1 MKITVNDKNEVIGY
15 VNTGGLRNSLDV
27 DDNNVPIKFKEE
39 FEPRKFVFTNGEI
52 KYNNNFEKEDD
63 SNTPSQQNTSDLSD
77 EELRR
82 MVASMQMQMT
92 QLNMLTMQLTQQ
104 NAKLT
109 QQLTELKTNKT
120 NTEGGRLNDE
130 DDLSNF

>member
-52 KYNNNFEKEDD
+52 KYNSNFEKEDVPNA
-63 SNTPSQQNTSDLSD
+63 SSQQSASDLSN

-82 MVASMQMQMT
+82 MVASMQKQVVQSTMLSMQA
-92 QLNMLTMQLTQQ
+92 NKQ
-104 NAKLT
+104 NALMAKQIVELNKKL
-109 QQLTELKTNKT
+109 EEAKGEAENA
-120 NTEGGRLNDE
+120 
-130 DDLSNF
+130 

>member
-52 KYNNNFEKEDD
+52 KYNSNFEKEDSTNV
-63 SNTPSQQNTSDLSD
+63 SNQQNASDLSD

-82 MVASMQMQMT
+82 MVASMQKQVVQST
-92 QLNMLTMQLTQQ
+92 MLSM
-104 NAKLT
+104 
-109 QQLTELKTNKT
+109 
-120 NTEGGRLNDE
+120 
-130 DDLSNF
+130 

>member
-63 SNTPSQQNTSDLSD
+63 SNTPSQQNASDLSD

-82 MVASMQMQMT
+82 MVASMQKQVVQSTMLSMQA
-92 QLNMLTMQLTQQ
+92 NKQ
-104 NAKLT
+104 NALMAK
-109 QQLTELKTNKT
+109 QIVELNKKIEEAKGEAE
-120 NTEGGRLNDE
+120 NA
-130 DDLSNF
+130 

>member
-1 MKITVNDKNEVIGY
+1 MKITVNEKNEVIGY

-52 KYNNNFEKEDD
+52 KYNSNFEKEDD
-63 SNTPSQQNTSDLSD
+63 SNTPSQQTASDLSD
-77 EELRR
+77 EELRG

-92 QLNMLTMQLTQQ
+92 QVNMLTMQLTQQ
-104 NAKLT
+104 NAMLT
-109 QQLTELKTNKT
+109 QQFTELKTNKQILRGT
-120 NTEGGRLNDE
+120 
-130 DDLSNF
+130 FK

>member
-63 SNTPSQQNTSDLSD
+63 LNTPGQQTASDLSD
-77 EELRR
+77 EELRS

-92 QLNMLTMQLTQQ
+92 QVNMLTMKLTQQ
-104 NAKLT
+104 NAMLT

-120 NTEGGRLNDE
+120 NTEGDV
-130 DDLSNF
+130 

>member
-15 VNTGGLRNSLDV
+15 VNTGGLRNSLNV

-63 SNTPSQQNTSDLSD
+63 LNTPGQQTASDLSD
-77 EELRR
+77 EELRS

-92 QLNMLTMQLTQQ
+92 QVNMLTMKLTQQ
-104 NAKLT
+104 NAMLT
-109 QQLTELKTNKT
+109 QQLTELTTNKT
-120 NTEGGRLNDE
+120 NTEGDV
-130 DDLSNF
+130 

>member
-63 SNTPSQQNTSDLSD
+63 SNTPSQQNASDLSD
-77 EELRR
+77 EELRQ

-92 QLNMLTMQLTQQ
+92 QVNMLTMQLTQQ
-104 NAKLT
+104 NAMLT
-109 QQLTELKTNKT
+109 QQLTELKSGKV
-120 NTEGGRLNDE
+120 NTEGDV
-130 DDLSNF
+130 

>member
-52 KYNNNFEKEDD
+52 KYNNNFGKEDD
-63 SNTPSQQNTSDLSD
+63 LNTPSQQTATDLSD
-77 EELRR
+77 EELRG

-92 QLNMLTMQLTQQ
+92 QVNMLTMKLTQQ
-104 NAKLT
+104 NAMLT
-109 QQLTELKTNKT
+109 QQLTELKAGKT
-120 NTEGGRLNDE
+120 NTEGDV
-130 DDLSNF
+130 

>member
-63 SNTPSQQNTSDLSD
+63 SNTPSQQTATDLSD
-77 EELRR
+77 EELRG
-82 MVASMQMQMT
+82 MVASMQMQVT
-92 QLNMLTMQLTQQ
+92 QVNILAMELKQQ
-104 NAKLT
+104 NAMLT
-109 QQLTELKTNKT
+109 QQLTELKAGKT
-120 NTEGGRLNDE
+120 NTEGGRLNGE
-130 DDLSNF
+130 N

>member
-52 KYNNNFEKEDD
+52 KYNSNFEKEDVPNA
-63 SNTPSQQNTSDLSD
+63 SNQQSASDLSD

-82 MVASMQMQMT
+82 MVASMQKQVVQSTMLSMQA
-92 QLNMLTMQLTQQ
+92 NKQ
-104 NAKLT
+104 NALMAKQIVEFNKKL
-109 QQLTELKTNKT
+109 E
-120 NTEGGRLNDE
+120 E
-130 DDLSNF
+130 DKGEAENA

>member
-1 MKITVNDKNEVIGY
+1 VIGY

-39 FEPRKFVFTNGEI
+39 FEPRKFVFTNGEV
-52 KYNNNFEKEDD
+52 KYNNNFEKQET
-63 SNTPSQQNTSDLSD
+63 SNTPSQQNASDLSD

-92 QLNMLTMQLTQQ
+92 QVNMLTMQLTQQ

-120 NTEGGRLNDE
+120 NTEGDV
-130 DDLSNF
+130 

>member
-63 SNTPSQQNTSDLSD
+63 LNTPGQQTASDLSD
-77 EELRR
+77 EELRS

-92 QLNMLTMQLTQQ
+92 QVNMLTMKLTQQ
-104 NAKLT
+104 NAMLT
-109 QQLTELKTNKT
+109 QQLTEIKAGKTNA
-120 NTEGGRLNDE
+120 EE
-130 DDLSNF
+130 DV

>member
-63 SNTPSQQNTSDLSD
+63 LNTPGQQTASDLSD
-77 EELRR
+77 EELRG
-82 MVASMQMQMT
+82 MVASMQMQVT
-92 QLNMLTMQLTQQ
+92 QVNILAMELKQQ
-104 NAKLT
+104 NAMLT
-109 QQLTELKTNKT
+109 QQLTELKAGKT
-120 NTEGGRLNDE
+120 NTEE
-130 DDLSNF
+130 DV

>member
-15 VNTGGLRNSLDV
+15 VNAGGLRNSLDV

-39 FEPRKFVFTNGEI
+39 FEPRKFVFTDGEV
-52 KYNNNFEKEDD
+52 KYNNNFEKQET
-63 SNTPSQQNTSDLSD
+63 SNTPSQQNASDLSD

-120 NTEGGRLNDE
+120 NTEGDV
-130 DDLSNF
+130 

>member
-27 DDNNVPIKFKEE
+27 DNNNVPIKFKEE

-52 KYNNNFEKEDD
+52 KYNSNFEKEDSTNV
-63 SNTPSQQNTSDLSD
+63 SNQQNASDLSD

-82 MVASMQMQMT
+82 MVASMQKQVVQSTMLSMQA
-92 QLNMLTMQLTQQ
+92 NKQ
-104 NAKLT
+104 NALMAKQIVELNKKL
-109 QQLTELKTNKT
+109 EEAKGEAENA
-120 NTEGGRLNDE
+120 
-130 DDLSNF
+130 

>member
-39 FEPRKFVFTNGEI
+39 FEPRKFVFTNGEV
-52 KYNNNFEKEDD
+52 KYNNNFEKEET
-63 SNTPSQQNTSDLSD
+63 SNTPSQQNASDLSD

-92 QLNMLTMQLTQQ
+92 QVNMLTMQLTQQ
-104 NAKLT
+104 NAMLT
-109 QQLTELKTNKT
+109 QQLTELKSGKV
-120 NTEGGRLNDE
+120 NTEGDV
-130 DDLSNF
+130 

>member
-39 FEPRKFVFTNGEI
+39 FEPRKFAFTNGEI

-63 SNTPSQQNTSDLSD
+63 SNTPSQQTATDLSD
-77 EELRR
+77 EELRG
-82 MVASMQMQMT
+82 MVASMQMQVT
-92 QLNMLTMQLTQQ
+92 QVNILAMELKQQ
-104 NAKLT
+104 NAMLT
-109 QQLTELKTNKT
+109 QQLTELKAGKT
-120 NTEGGRLNDE
+120 NTEGDV
-130 DDLSNF
+130 

>member
-1 MKITVNDKNEVIGY
+1 MKITINDKNEVIGY

-52 KYNNNFEKEDD
+52 KYNSNFEKEDD
-63 SNTPSQQNTSDLSD
+63 LNTPRQQTASDLSD

-82 MVASMQMQMT
+82 MVASMQKQVVQSTMLSMQA
-92 QLNMLTMQLTQQ
+92 NKQ
-104 NAKLT
+104 NALMAKQIVELNKKL
-109 QQLTELKTNKT
+109 EEAKGEAENA
-120 NTEGGRLNDE
+120 
-130 DDLSNF
+130 

>member
-52 KYNNNFEKEDD
+52 KYNNNFEKEET
-63 SNTPSQQNTSDLSD
+63 SNTLGQQNASDLSD
-77 EELRR
+77 EELRG
-82 MVASMQMQMT
+82 MVASMQMQVT
-92 QLNMLTMQLTQQ
+92 QVNILAMELKQQ
-104 NAKLT
+104 NAMLT
-109 QQLTELKTNKT
+109 QQLTEIKAGKT
-120 NTEGGRLNDE
+120 NTEE
-130 DDLSNF
+130 DV

>member
-1 MKITVNDKNEVIGY
+1 MKIKVNDKNEVIGY

-52 KYNNNFEKEDD
+52 KYNSNFEKED
-63 SNTPSQQNTSDLSD
+63 STNASSQQNTSDLSD

-82 MVASMQMQMT
+82 MVASMQKQVVQSTMLSMQA
-92 QLNMLTMQLTQQ
+92 NKQ
-104 NAKLT
+104 NALMAKQIVELNKKL
-109 QQLTELKTNKT
+109 EEAKGEAENA
-120 NTEGGRLNDE
+120 
-130 DDLSNF
+130 

>member
-1 MKITVNDKNEVIGY
+1 MEVMKITVNDKNEVIGY

-63 SNTPSQQNTSDLSD
+63 LNTPGQQTASDLSD
-77 EELRR
+77 EELRS

-92 QLNMLTMQLTQQ
+92 QVNMLTMKLTQQ
-104 NAKLT
+104 NAMLT
-109 QQLTELKTNKT
+109 QQLTELTTNKT
-120 NTEGGRLNDE
+120 NTEGDV
-130 DDLSNF
+130 

>member
-39 FEPRKFVFTNGEI
+39 FEPRKFVFTNGEV
-52 KYNNNFEKEDD
+52 KYNNNFEKEET
-63 SNTPSQQNTSDLSD
+63 SNTPSQQTASDLSD
-77 EELRR
+77 EELRG

-92 QLNMLTMQLTQQ
+92 QVNMLTMQLTQQ

-120 NTEGGRLNDE
+120 NTEGDV
-130 DDLSNF
+130 

>member
-52 KYNNNFEKEDD
+52 KYNSNFEKEDVTNA
-63 SNTPSQQNTSDLSD
+63 SNQQNASDLSD

-82 MVASMQMQMT
+82 MVASMQKQVVQSTMLSMQA
-92 QLNMLTMQLTQQ
+92 NKQ
-104 NAKLT
+104 NALMAKQIVELNKKL
-109 QQLTELKTNKT
+109 EEAKGEAENA
-120 NTEGGRLNDE
+120 
-130 DDLSNF
+130 

>member
-63 SNTPSQQNTSDLSD
+63 SNIPSQQTATDLSD
-77 EELRR
+77 EELRG
-82 MVASMQMQMT
+82 MVASMQMQVT
-92 QLNMLTMQLTQQ
+92 QVNVLAMELKQQ
-104 NAKLT
+104 NAMLT
-109 QQLTELKTNKT
+109 QQLAEIKAGKT
-120 NTEGGRLNDE
+120 NTEE
-130 DDLSNF
+130 DV

>member
-52 KYNNNFEKEDD
+52 KYNNNFEKEET
-63 SNTPSQQNTSDLSD
+63 SNTPSQQNASDLSD

-92 QLNMLTMQLTQQ
+92 QVNMLTMKLTQQ
-104 NAKLT
+104 NAMLT
-109 QQLTELKTNKT
+109 QQLTELKSGKV
-120 NTEGGRLNDE
+120 NTERDV
-130 DDLSNF
+130 

>member
-63 SNTPSQQNTSDLSD
+63 LNTPGQQTASDLSD
-77 EELRR
+77 EELRS

-92 QLNMLTMQLTQQ
+92 QVNMLTMKLTQQ
-104 NAKLT
+104 NAMLT
-109 QQLTELKTNKT
+109 QQLTELKAGKT
-120 NTEGGRLNDE
+120 NTEE
-130 DDLSNF
+130 DV

>member
-52 KYNNNFEKEDD
+52 KYNNNFEKEET
-63 SNTPSQQNTSDLSD
+63 SNTLGQQNASDLSD

-82 MVASMQMQMT
+82 MVASIQMQMT
-92 QLNMLTMQLTQQ
+92 QVNMLTMQLTQQ

-120 NTEGGRLNDE
+120 NTEGDV
-130 DDLSNF
+130 

>member
-1 MKITVNDKNEVIGY
+1 MKITVNDKNEVIGF

-63 SNTPSQQNTSDLSD
+63 LNTPGQQTASDLSD
-77 EELRR
+77 EELRS

-92 QLNMLTMQLTQQ
+92 QVNMLTMKLTQQ
-104 NAKLT
+104 NAMLT
-109 QQLTELKTNKT
+109 QQLTELTTNKT
-120 NTEGGRLNDE
+120 NTEGDV
-130 DDLSNF
+130 

>member
-52 KYNNNFEKEDD
+52 KYNSNFEKED
-63 SNTPSQQNTSDLSD
+63 STNASSQQNTSDLSD

-82 MVASMQMQMT
+82 MVASMQKQVVQSTMLSMQA
-92 QLNMLTMQLTQQ
+92 NKQ
-104 NAKLT
+104 NALMAKQIVELNKKL
-109 QQLTELKTNKT
+109 EEAKGEAENA
-120 NTEGGRLNDE
+120 
-130 DDLSNF
+130 

>member
-63 SNTPSQQNTSDLSD
+63 LNTPGQQTASDLSD
-77 EELRR
+77 EELRS
-82 MVASMQMQMT
+82 MVASMQMQVT
-92 QLNMLTMQLTQQ
+92 QVNMLTMKLTQQ
-104 NAKLT
+104 NAMLT
-109 QQLTELKTNKT
+109 QQLTELTTNKT
-120 NTEGGRLNDE
+120 NTEGDV
-130 DDLSNF
+130 

>member
-1 MKITVNDKNEVIGY
+1 MKITVNDKNEIIGY

-39 FEPRKFVFTNGEI
+39 FEPRKFVFTNGEV
-52 KYNNNFEKEDD
+52 KYNNNFEKEET
-63 SNTPSQQNTSDLSD
+63 SNTSNQQNASDLSD

-92 QLNMLTMQLTQQ
+92 QVNMLTMQLTQQ
-104 NAKLT
+104 NAMLT
-109 QQLTELKTNKT
+109 QQLTKLKSGKV
-120 NTEGGRLNDE
+120 NTEGDV
-130 DDLSNF
+130 